1 MPMEQSPVQLD
12 VEGGASSPEQP
23 AAGCG
28 SFRPQR
34 EALVVYVAAM
44 SVAAQAT
51 VMVVEDD
58 PDIRDSLATG
68 LSNEGYDVIAAVNG
82 RDALDR
88 LELQAQP
95 EVILLDLMMPVLNGF
110 DFLVEIRKHPRW
122 ALIPVIVTS
131 ANRGYDEGDL
141 GTFAVLRKPLN
152 LDLLLDLVRGAI
164 EQGGAPPASA
174 AS

>member
-1 MPMEQSPVQLD
+1 VALPRQNNRLLVAE
-12 VEGGASSPEQP
+12 AF
-23 AAGCG
+23 A
-28 SFRPQR
+28 PQR

-68 LSNEGYDVIAAVNG
+68 LSNEGYDVIAAVRG

-110 DFLVEIRKHPRW
+110 DFLVEIRKHPRR